1 MNPAHWERFRD
12 WALLLSLLA
21 VSIVTMLARNEPMVR
36 GLRTEALELTA
47 RVEGLFAWAGGFIR
61 ALDENNRLRVENIRL
76 SSEVARSREARIEN
90 GRLLRFLG
98 LRDSLDL
105 PVRAVRILSKD
116 PQGGRFLIDAGS
128 EDGVAPGMAV
138 IDPRGI
144 IGKVSLAGPHHAE
157 VMTYLH
163 TNFRVP
169 ARIQPLDVDGV
180 VRWDGKDP
188 DRLVMDFVVKTEPVH
203 AGLPVVTSGYS
214 DTFMPGYP
222 IGVVDSVALRPG
234 RNELLVSVAPH
245 ARLRDA
251 VYAFVVLHRPDPA
264 RILTGE

>member
-1 MNPAHWERFRD
+1 MNPVFWERFRD
-12 WALLLSLLA
+12 WALLLALLGL
-21 VSIVTMLARNEPMVR
+21 SIVTMLARNEPLVR
-36 GLRTEALELTA
+36 GLRAEALEATG

-61 ALDENNRLRVENIRL
+61 ALEENDRLRIENIRL
-76 SSEVARSREARIEN
+76 SGEVARSREARIEN
-90 GRLLRFLG
+90 ERLLRFLG
-98 LRDSLDL
+98 LRDSLNL
-105 PVRAVRILSKD
+105 PARAVRILSKD
-116 PQGGRFLIDAGS
+116 PQGGRFIIDAGA
-128 EDGVAPGMAV
+128 EDGIAPGMAV

-144 IGKVSLAGPHHAE
+144 IGKVSLTAPHHAE

-163 TNFRVP
+163 TDFRVP
-169 ARIQPLDVDGV
+169 ARIQPLEVDGI

-188 DRLVMDFVVKTEPVH
+188 DRLVMDFVVKTEPVRK
-203 AGLPVVTSGYS
+203 GLPVVTSGYS

-234 RNELLVSVAPH
+234 RYELFVSITPY

-264 RILTGE
+264 RSLITE